1 MKHTIEHMPS
11 DCQPSH
17 VLIDGNR
24 IPKVWLPLPDVAS
37 MLHLTVV
44 QFLSL
49 PHRLQELKVP
59 ATAVVKGDA
68 TVYCISAAS
77 VLAKV
82 TRDRIMHEM
91 HTKYPKYDFAQ
102 HKGYGAYT
110 RSSSIW
116 VRQIVSLINAHLFS
130 IVRFIVRQACRP
142 TWRPSISM
150 ARAPFIVA
158 PSRP

>member
-1 MKHTIEHMPS
+1 
-11 DCQPSH
+11 
-17 VLIDGNR
+17 
-24 IPKVWLPLPDVAS
+24 
-37 MLHLTVV
+37 
-44 QFLSL
+44 
-49 PHRLQELKVP
+49 VP

-110 RSSSIW
+110 RSSIHLGPSDRI
-116 VRQIVSLINAHLFS
+116 AHQCSSFFN
-130 IVRFIVRQACRP
+130 RAFHRP
-142 TWRPSISM
+142 PGVPAHM
-150 ARAPFIVA
+150 AAIYKHGPCAIHRRTFAPVKHMVNKK
-158 PSRP
+158 